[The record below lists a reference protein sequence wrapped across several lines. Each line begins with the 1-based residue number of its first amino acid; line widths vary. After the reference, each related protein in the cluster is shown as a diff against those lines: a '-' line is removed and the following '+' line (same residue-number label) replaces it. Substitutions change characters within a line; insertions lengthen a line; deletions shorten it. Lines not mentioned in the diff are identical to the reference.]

1 VVGSDHPYDMGP
13 AQPVRFVEDVAGIS
27 DADKAKILG
36 GNAEKLLKLA

>member
-1 VVGSDHPYDMGP
+1 MIGSDYPFDMGP
-13 AQPVRFVEDVAGIS
+13 AEPVRSVEQNALIS